1 MRLSD
6 DQFEIMISNPS
17 MKFKFADIGSKI
29 AYIPSKGTDIYINV
43 DLSECADDVLMAI
56 LYALSSLWESKNS
69 PWEHLDS
76 GDKLTTVLE
85 DCYVTNRYMKN
96 LYPFI
101 LLNEDIPITHMEPEA
116 ITRAVIVEFGSNPD
130 SIRKFLELSSEY
142 GCPFVAP
149 SGSSGGIT
157 VYGDIDFNQIMSESS
172 LNSDDKVKSPRGKD
186 GNGKEKENEGSPNG
200 KSQGFSSSPKYGYL
214 TLKQKRLSECLTMF
228 FSQILDRGKRFKLDS
243 LKLYNRQCRP
253 KGLMYT
259 SISKKVSKSQDRL
272 GILLDVSGSMDLDT
286 ISTLVNILKDDL
298 LSVFSMD
305 SLVLCWDTHEV
316 NRYLVSELP
325 SKLRHG
331 GGTKLA
337 GGVDTLVREN
347 CRTIV
352 VYSDFGDDLSLSK
365 ACIEAKNNGVRM
377 YFCNPDSLLVNHKDN
392 EISSTDNFIQL
403 WNSVV
408 DKMSIHWQ
416 T

>member
-1 MRLSD
+1 MRLSNE
-6 DQFEIMISNPS
+6 QFEIIISNPS
-17 MKFKFADIGSKI
+17 MRFKFADIGSKV
-29 AYIPSKGTDIYINV
+29 AYIPPKGNDIYINV

-69 PWEHLDS
+69 PWGHLDS

-85 DCYVTNRYMKN
+85 DCYVTNKYMKN

-101 LLNEDIPITHMEPEA
+101 LLDEDFPLTYMEPEA
-116 ITRAVIVEFGSNPD
+116 ITRAVIVEFGASSD

-149 SGSSGGIT
+149 SGSKGDIT

-172 LNSDDKVKSPRGKD
+172 LNSEDKVKSSKGKD
-186 GNGKEKENEGSPNG
+186 GNDKDKENEGSSDG
-200 KSQGFSSSPKYGYL
+200 KSQGFSSSPDYGYL
-214 TLKQKRLSECLTMF
+214 TSSQKRLSECLTMF
-228 FSQILDRGKRFKLDS
+228 FSQILDRGKCFKLDS
-243 LKLYNRQCRP
+243 MKLYNRQCRS

-259 SISKKVSKSQDRL
+259 SISKKVMKSQDKL
-272 GILLDVSGSMDLDT
+272 GILLDVSGSMDLHT

-298 LSVFSMD
+298 LSVFSLD
-305 SLVLCWDTHEV
+305 SLVLCWDTYEV
-316 NRYLVSELP
+316 SRYLVSELP

-337 GGVDTLVREN
+337 GGVRTLVREN

-352 VYSDFGDDLSLSK
+352 VYSDFEDDLSLSR
-365 ACIEAKNNGVRM
+365 ACIEAKNNGVKV
-377 YFCNPDSLLVNHKDN
+377 YFCNPDSLLSDFKDN

-416 T
+416 H